1 MFDALQP
8 SAHPAKTNA
17 SSSPGELCAACCGFY
32 PGFFT
37 DDIFWP
43 PLSDEREMHGATHS
57 DKSESI
63 LFRRGN
69 TLAHHVRFEASKMV
83 NIIY

>member
-1 MFDALQP
+1 MPFSHRHIQLKPTQVHRRVNFALR
-8 SAHPAKTNA
+8 
-17 SSSPGELCAACCGFY
+17 AAGFY